1 MIQGQLDIPLNA
13 RGRRQAEALAGRL
26 SRVPLEVI
34 YTSDLSRANETAG
47 MVAARQPGEIP
58 LVATPELRELDYGL
72 WEGLTRS
79 EVAMRFTE
87 DWRTW
92 NKGGRIGS
100 PTGGEDALSLA
111 KRAGRA
117 FDAAVREGKTVL
129 ISTHR
134 VTLRTILCHAL
145 GLEQTSRNQ
154 FAVMNCSLSALECH
168 PEYRPRLILL
178 NDTCHMDGM
187 EI

>member
-1 MIQGQLDIPLNA
+1 MIQGQVDIPLNA

-47 MVAARQPGEIP
+47 MVAARQPGEVP
-58 LVATPELRELDYGL
+58 LVAMPDLRELDYGL

-79 EVAMRFTE
+79 EVAGRFAE
-87 DWRTW
+87 DWRIW

-100 PTGGEDALSLA
+100 PTGGEDALSMA
-111 KRAGRA
+111 GRAGRA
-117 FDAAVREGKTVL
+117 FDAAVLERKTVL

-145 GLEQTSRNQ
+145 GLEQTFRNQ

-178 NDTCHMDGM
+178 NDTCHLDGM